1 MKGCEVTQELSV
13 TQGKFHIK
21 LQLPSAEGMT
31 EMILKCD
38 TVCGGIFKYIFV
50 RKFSPQ
56 ISIFWLNQTLS
67 FLIIS

>member
-13 TQGKFHIK
+13 SQGKFHIK

-38 TVCGGIFKYIFV
+38 TVMIIFF
-50 RKFSPQ
+50 
-56 ISIFWLNQTLS
+56 N
-67 FLIIS
+67 